1 MIRRPPRSTRTDTL
15 FPYTTL
21 FRSLELR
28 DLRVGE
34 GEVDELHRGS
44 LAVCGGAVDV
54 LLGRADDA
62 LAIDLEECRLLD
74 AAELRQEGLA
84 ALRIVDLE
92 HHRGDQLAALRNQRV
107 VSTQLVLDLLLAT
120 FLDEIGRAHV

>member
-1 MIRRPPRSTRTDTL
+1 MRISDWSSDVCSSDLMTILPEGVANV
-15 FPYTTL
+15 
-21 FRSLELR
+21 FRKDGHVAILRVGEAQHDASAHLLELR

-84 ALRIVDLE
+84 ELRIVDLE
-92 HHRGDQLAALRNQRV
+92 HHR
-107 VSTQLVLDLLLAT
+107 
-120 FLDEIGRAHV
+120 